1 MSIFVH
7 NLSTV
12 VKPIYILWVGLAF
25 FAAVRA
31 AARHSRES

>member
-7 NLSTV
+7 NLSAF

-25 FAAVRA
+25 VAAVRT